1 MLDWARAALR
11 SAIGAAESVEV
22 DVEADVTTYSPTV
35 VEGKLDEA
43 IAAVHRAAEAAERQI
58 DVLDGLARSLV
69 PLTESVTRL
78 TDQLNALLEVMAPI
92 AAAEHEAS
100 RLSGLLHRHRP
111 AAGPGEHPAD

>member
-22 DVEADVTTYSPTV
+22 DVEADVTSYSPTM
-35 VEGKLDEA
+35 VEGKMDEA
-43 IAAVHRAAEAAERQI
+43 IAAVHRAAQAAERQI
-58 DVLDGLARSLV
+58 EVLDGLAQSLI

-78 TDQLNALLEVMAPI
+78 TDQLNGLLELMAPI

-100 RLSGLLHRHRP
+100 RVSGLFHRHRP
-111 AAGPGEHPAD
+111 PPGPGAQPAD